1 MAIQVPRP
9 SVRAGACAIAAIWL
23 LATPALGSASQ
34 PALTLEAVM
43 RRVGAYVDN
52 YAARASLFVA
62 TERYEQR
69 ADGTGATQKW
79 QRSTVAE
86 VALLKIDVFGGWQQF
101 RDVTQVDGRP
111 LSDRESRLVDVLLN
125 GARGLDEA
133 RRMSEESARFNIGM
147 VLRNFNV
154 PTTALFF
161 FASEHHSR
169 FRVRARDTKTDE
181 WRIDFEETQTPTFIR
196 DPGGVSIP
204 TKGSLWVNTGD
215 GTIVRTAIEAAM
227 SAEKG
232 QTGIGRIDVTYR
244 FEPALRKWLPAK
256 MVEEWSTAAPG
267 GSWARVRGTA
277 DYSNYRE
284 FTTSGRIK

>member
-1 MAIQVPRP
+1 MRVLAT
-9 SVRAGACAIAAIWL
+9 AAAAIWI
-23 LATPALGSASQ
+23 LATPGIDAVSQ
-34 PALTLEAVM
+34 PALTLDAVM

-69 ADGTGATQKW
+69 ADGTGNNRNR

-86 VALLKIDVFGGWQQF
+86 IALLKIDVFGGWQQF
-101 RDVTQVDGRP
+101 RDVTQVDGRA
-111 LSDRESRLVDVLLN
+111 LSDRESRLVDVLLS

-133 RRMSEESARFNIGM
+133 RRISDESARFNIGL

-161 FASEHHSR
+161 FATEHHPR
-169 FRVRARDTKTDE
+169 FRLRARDTKTDE

-196 DPGGVSIP
+196 DPGGASVP

-215 GTIVRTAIEAAM
+215 GTIVRTAIEAGM
-227 SAEKG
+227 TAEKG
-232 QTGIGRIDVTYR
+232 QTGIGKIEVTYR
-244 FEPALRKWLPAK
+244 LDATLRKWLPAK
-256 MVEEWSTAAPG
+256 MVEEWSTFAPG

>member
-1 MAIQVPRP
+1 MKAHVLPR
-9 SVRAGACAIAAIWL
+9 SIRAATAVAAIWVFSG
-23 LATPALGSASQ
+23 PAAFTASQ
-34 PALTLEAVM
+34 PALTLDAVM

-69 ADGTGATQKW
+69 ADGTASNQKR

-101 RDVTQVDGRP
+101 RDVTHVDGRR
-111 LSDRESRLVDVLLN
+111 LSDRESRLVDVLLS

-133 RRMSEESARFNIGM
+133 RRMSDESARFNIGM
-147 VLRNFNV
+147 MLRNFNV

-161 FASEHHSR
+161 FATEHHSR
-169 FRVRARDTKTDE
+169 FRFRARDTKSDE
-181 WRIDFEETQTPTFIR
+181 WRIDWEETKSPTFIR
-196 DPGGVSIP
+196 DPGGASIP

-215 GTIVRTAIEAAM
+215 GTIVRTALEAGM

-232 QTGIGRIDVTYR
+232 QTGIGRIEVTYQ
-244 FEPALRKWLPAK
+244 FESALRKWLPSK
-256 MVEEWSTAAPG
+256 MVEEWSMAAPG

-277 DYSNYRE
+277 GYTNYRE